1 MNGVAN
7 TIPSYCNQN
16 GQNINFSISLEEST
30 PIERNESLK
39 PSFREAI
46 RFWFIL
52 GWISFGGTTGHI
64 TIMHDF
70 LVDKKKWVSGK
81 KFFQALNA
89 CMLLPGPEAHQL
101 TIYLGWKLHGLK
113 GGILAGLFFILPS
126 LCIIFGLSLVYV
138 YFGHSAFLSALF
150 SGLKP
155 AVLAIILFA
164 TYKVGQKSLLGTWH
178 YTVALLAFLLSYFV
192 KVPMPWI
199 IFGVIILGF
208 LLYFLKSKEAK
219 VKSEREEDDD
229 KERFYHVN
237 SLEIVPSV
245 SVRKICVQF
254 LAFFL
259 LWLGPF
265 TALYL
270 FMPDATF
277 WKELSFLFTKSAYF
291 TIGGSYTVIPY
302 VANLVTEKFL
312 WLTKTQMID
321 GFALAETTP
330 GPLVIVLA
338 YVGFMA
344 GFNHFDHS
352 YAMAAIG
359 LAATAYFTFL
369 PNFALI
375 FIGAPLIERSQKNMA
390 IQYVLSLVTAS
401 VVGVIVNLA
410 FYLGKGILF
419 PNAFGWVDLDWKAL
433 LWVVV
438 SIFLLFRY
446 RIGMLQLILLS
457 LVYGFLLY
465 LLP

>member
-1 MNGVAN
+1 MEKPTA
-7 TIPSYCNQN
+7 
-16 GQNINFSISLEEST
+16 
-30 PIERNESLK
+30 IERNKFFK

-70 LVDKKKWVSGK
+70 LVDKKKWVSSK
-81 KFFQALNA
+81 KFFRALNA

-113 GGILAGLFFILPS
+113 GGVLAGLFFILPS
-126 LCIIFGLSLVYV
+126 LFIILGLSLVYV
-138 YFGHSAFLSALF
+138 CFGNSAFLSALF

-178 YTVALLAFLLSYFV
+178 YIVALLAFLLSYFV

-199 IFGVIILGF
+199 ILGVIILGF
-208 LLYFLKSKEAK
+208 SLYFLNPKEDK
-219 VKSEREEDDD
+219 GKSEQEEEID

-237 SLEIVPSV
+237 SLETVPLI

-254 LAFFL
+254 FVFFL

-265 TALYL
+265 IALYL
-270 FMPDATF
+270 FMPDTAF
-277 WKELSFLFTKSAYF
+277 WKDLSFLFTKSAYF
-291 TIGGSYTVIPY
+291 TIGGAYTVIPY

-321 GFALAETTP
+321 GFALADTTP

-352 YAMAAIG
+352 YAMAAVG

-375 FIGAPLIERSQKNMA
+375 FIGAPLIERSQKNKA

-410 FYLGKGILF
+410 FYLGQGILF
-419 PNAFGWVDLDWKAL
+419 PTTSGSVNLDWKAL
-433 LWVVV
+433 LWVAI
-438 SIFLLFRY
+438 SIFLLFKY